1 MATIHK
7 LLTDGHLVDI
17 NAPLSRREFQN
28 RWFYA
33 LPSFVAWM
41 REDLPN
47 LKTGRLNATETP
59 GEQLDYI
66 LYRWIT
72 GREIRYERMFK
83 DLSPSKD
90 EVWEFKTADLRVFG
104 WMVEKRKFVA
114 VLGDYADLYKPP
126 NQKASYS
133 NAKLKV
139 MRARDNLDLDE
150 PKFITGVYDA
160 IVNL

>member
-7 LLTDGHLVDI
+7 LLTSGDLVDI
-17 NAPLSRREFQN
+17 VVPLSRKEFQS

-33 LPSFVAWM
+33 LPSFADWVS
-41 REDLPN
+41 EVLPD

-59 GEQLDYI
+59 AEQLDNI
-66 LYRWIT
+66 LYKWIA
-72 GREIRYERMFK
+72 GKEIRYERMFK
-83 DLSPSKD
+83 DLSPKED

-114 VLGDYADLYKPP
+114 VLGGYADFYKQP
-126 NQKASYS
+126 NQKSSYV
-133 NAKLKV
+133 NAKLEVLK
-139 MRARDNLDLDE
+139 ARENLNLDE
-150 PKFITGVYDA
+150 PKFITGVYDD